1 MQEIQNFGTD
11 NLRGVK
17 AQPAAET
24 PQMQDIVERSDP
36 RRVSSGTRLLSALAG
51 AQGRVPDA
59 LSLRQQ
65 KLMRALGE
73 FIQAGGNTESLEE
86 PSENG
91 RQLRSLLTRLIGKY
105 PEFGTSMSASLRR
118 AGLSRTPPEN
128 IQLEIAGKLAALP
141 RDLGENS
148 FIGQNV
154 LAFMDEA
161 AALQLK
167 PEEVSAGILSIM
179 EKCGIAPEGISD
191 PKAKAELSKLLG
203 EAAKFIYENA
213 DAETSASLERPVRE
227 SAPRGY
233 QPYGSAGGSPASQAD
248 SESRLRAALD
258 ALNGSS
264 SAKTPSREAQPG
276 ADAPQRPVYSLS
288 DIMRKGVSAARV
300 ELPPETENILS
311 KIEVILKKAARIAL
325 ESKLIPPPQGEA
337 VKPEDPAQSED
348 LELENLRYI
357 NRLILENKGGSA
369 ESLRKAVSR
378 VMEKAAPENADE
390 SAETLVKLAD
400 RAIRAEIMR
409 NGGRLPAAEQA
420 NAAEDLSAE
429 KPAAENRPAAADEK
443 DAGTE
448 TARSRTLREAEVK
461 PRKTGAESARQA
473 APAPEEN
480 TLSKEAD
487 ARAVKSQAA
496 DENAPLQQ
504 SPRNSTSE
512 RKPEEAAQRPAPD
525 RNAVSSESSD
535 SGKAAPGTQHREI
548 PADDAERAAEK
559 ALRESLQRSMAGRSA
574 EKGPA
579 PAPQST
585 RTDKPSPAP
594 EGSGAEKPA
603 AKAADSA
610 AENAKDAARP
620 QPAENTPAQ
629 PKAPAAGEA
638 YRGESQRPSAAL
650 HGRDNAAAEK
660 NAPAAGADAEDTAAR
675 SKDEAPKTLFEKY
688 QGRFTG
694 GRGAPLPRGDAPAE
708 SADEFRGT
716 QPRPAGDQ
724 YSARRSALSARYGV
738 APGPHA
744 APDAGN
750 DGESSL
756 QPASGRA
763 PSAESTTAG
772 SAAGLREFLA
782 RAQAQSDGRA
792 AGSPAENAASLPEAE
807 NAGTRVPQD
816 SGKTG
821 QAAQNPAGKAP
832 DSPAPES
839 QRAANQ
845 APDEDAAPV
854 REKPAPA
861 SGKEIPADALEKAPA
876 KDSERAAAAPESRTS
891 LQADPK
897 AGADKTAPKDRG
909 TAGTEAKP
917 AESTRPSDAA
927 EQGESARK
935 EKMSLFQKITA
946 FFTGRKGSAEK
957 SAAASEAAR
966 EEKARSDAAAAEQ
979 KIPRQVQKFIQ
990 NAEISGQ
997 KPADAMLAQSG
1008 NAFIDSARH
1017 IFNADEIG
1025 ALLQDTGSAADSLPR
1040 AVKTA
1045 AQVLNRELTAP
1056 LDSMPAVMQWLSFT
1070 QNPLSSAAPQGTAFQ
1085 QWAILLLTI
1094 RMRQLG
1100 TEPKIG
1106 KHCIR
1111 FRDMVQD
1118 LGINDNDA
1126 WPSKMLDSVLS
1137 QADRFQQAGS
1147 VNQENG
1153 GLPLY
1158 FPLPTPE
1165 KNQRENAVSCG
1176 FTHDENGKPG
1186 FDLNFYF
1193 EIKDLGPVQIKA
1205 HVSMPE
1211 VSVTAVTDNRNSYA
1225 RVSQTLGLLKSR
1237 LDDLG
1242 LKTGDFQ
1249 TVSGSIRHPKDTL
1262 QETAQSLSAADDG
1275 SLSIEV

>member
-11 NLRGVK
+11 NLRGVT

-59 LSLRQQ
+59 LTLRQQ

-91 RQLRSLLTRLIGKY
+91 RQLRSLLTRLVGKY
-105 PEFGTSMSASLRR
+105 PELGSSMSASLQR

-167 PEEVSAGILSIM
+167 PEEVSSGILSIM

-191 PKAKAELSKLLG
+191 PRAKAELSKLLG

-233 QPYGSAGGSPASQAD
+233 QPYGGSAASQAD

-258 ALNGSS
+258 AINSGSGS
-264 SAKTPSREAQPG
+264 KTASRDAQG
-276 ADAPQRPVYSLS
+276 SADAPQRPVYSLS
-288 DIMRKGVSAARV
+288 DIMRKGVSAARI

-311 KIEVILKKAARIAL
+311 KVEVILKKAARIAL

-337 VKPEDPAQSED
+337 VKPEDPAESED

-357 NRLILENKGGSA
+357 NKLILENKGGSA

-390 SAETLVKLAD
+390 SADTLVKLAD

-420 NAAEDLSAE
+420 NTAKDLPAEE
-429 KPAAENRPAAADEK
+429 PAAENRPKASDAK
-443 DAGTE
+443 DAETE
-448 TARSRTLREAEVK
+448 AARSRTLREAEARPK
-461 PRKTGAESARQA
+461 RAEDESARQK
-473 APAPEEN
+473 APAAEEN
-480 TLSKEAD
+480 APSKEAD
-487 ARAVKSQAA
+487 ARAAKSQAG
-496 DENAPLQQ
+496 DENAALQQ

-512 RKPEEAAQRPAPD
+512 RKPEEAAQKTAAART
-525 RNAVSSESSD
+525 AVPSD
-535 SGKAAPGTQHREI
+535 SDDADKAPLSQQHREI

-559 ALRESLQRSMAGRSA
+559 ALRESLQRSMAGRSPDR
-574 EKGPA
+574 EPA
-579 PAPQST
+579 PAPESS
-585 RTDKPSPAP
+585 R
-594 EGSGAEKPA
+594 AEKPA
-603 AKAADSA
+603 QAPEGHGTEKTAAKAAETSGEAAKHAAKPVTAGSDAPESKAPTAEEAPRSEAQRQSA
-610 AENAKDAARP
+610 A
-620 QPAENTPAQ
+620 
-629 PKAPAAGEA
+629 PKE
-638 YRGESQRPSAAL
+638 RESAAP
-650 HGRDNAAAEK
+650 AEK
-660 NAPAAGADAEDTAAR
+660 NAPAAGADGEDTAQRA
-675 SKDEAPKTLFEKY
+675 KDEAPKTLFEKY

-694 GRGAPLPRGDAPAE
+694 GRGSPAPRGDTASE
-708 SADEFRGT
+708 SADEFQGT

-738 APGPHA
+738 APRPYA
-744 APDAGN
+744 APDAEN
-750 DGESSL
+750 AGEST
-756 QPASGRA
+756 ASSAYGRA
-763 PSAESTTAG
+763 PAAESSTAG
-772 SAAGLREFLA
+772 AAEGFRDFLA
-782 RAQAQSDGRA
+782 KFQAHSDAKA
-792 AGSPAENAASLPEAE
+792 AGSTAGNAAALPDSETAEAK
-807 NAGTRVPQD
+807 APQ
-816 SGKTG
+816 SSVKGES
-821 QAAQNPAGKAP
+821 AAQAPAGKAP
-832 DSPAPES
+832 DTPAPES
-839 QRAANQ
+839 QRIADTSSAEEAATLRGK
-845 APDEDAAPV
+845 A
-854 REKPAPA
+854 APA
-861 SGKEIPADALEKAPA
+861 SGKEIPAEAIEKAPV
-876 KDSERAAAAPESRTS
+876 KDSGRAAAAESRA
-891 LQADPK
+891 QAQAEPK
-897 AGADKTAPKDRG
+897 AGADRATAASGDRG
-909 TAGTEAKP
+909 TAGAEARDTGSTVP
-917 AESTRPSDAA
+917 SDDGQAESAK
-927 EQGESARK
+927 K

-946 FFTGRKGSAEK
+946 FFTGKRSSAEK
-957 SAAASEAAR
+957 APAGAEAAR
-966 EEKARSDAAAAEQ
+966 AEKARAEAAAAEQ
-979 KIPRQVQKFIQ
+979 KVPLSVQKFIQ
-990 NAEISGQ
+990 NAEINGQ

-1008 NAFIDSARH
+1008 NPFIDSARH

-1025 ALLQDTGSAADSLPR
+1025 ALLQDTGSAAGSLPK

-1070 QNPLSSAAPQGTAFQ
+1070 QNPLSSSAPQGTAFQ

-1106 KHCIR
+1106 RHCIR

-1118 LGINDNDA
+1118 LGIGDNDA

-1176 FTHDENGKPG
+1176 YTHDENGKPG

-1211 VSVTAVTDNRNSYA
+1211 VSVTAVTDNRNSYTK
-1225 RVSQTLGLLKSR
+1225 VSQTLGLLKTR

-1242 LKTGDFQ
+1242 LRTGDFQ
-1249 TVSGSIRHPKDTL
+1249 TVSGTIRHPKDTL